1 MRIRFYYKTYP
12 LSPELTAKSQRVCV
26 LTSVIYGLM
35 LGVIPGILAAM
46 LFPNAFAIPMILIF
60 TGIVAGPLLLRLLR
74 KKKLAQLDAEYE
86 KILQS
91 MRK

>member
-26 LTSVIYGLM
+26 LTSAIYGLM
-35 LGVIPGILAAM
+35 LGAVPGILAAM
-46 LFPNAFAIPMILIF
+46 LFPNALAVPMVLLFA
-60 TGIVAGPLLLRLLR
+60 GIVAGPLLLRILR

-91 MRK
+91 MRN